1 MKQIRQRL
9 AVVLSLCM
17 IWSTIASAG
26 ASMAMA
32 SSAASGSFAKVT
44 DERKMELA
52 PGANYTWNNMIL
64 PQGQEK
70 IHYVEFDPKNPSLDL
85 QPGMTDGKVYG
96 MTGVT
101 KMADN
106 ADKVGNRVIA
116 AINGD
121 FYEMTTGVPLGLF
134 MGDGEILVSPPPK
147 WDWYAYGL
155 KKDGTSIYGLSP
167 ELKRTLH
174 IGGKDYEISEI
185 NRMRENADKL
195 SLFTSAFYTSTKTN
209 DLGDEV
215 ILDVLSGEVKSGGT
229 LKLKV
234 AEIRKDKGDSPLT
247 PGKVVLS
254 ASGTENRKILDQL
267 KVGDEISASFELEDE
282 WKDVKMAVGGV
293 FMLVKDGVAQEHP
306 DKALYPRVAIGTK
319 ADGSIIMMVIDGRA
333 PGFSEGVS
341 YDDFGK
347 VLKDMG
353 VVNALC
359 LDGGGSSTFVAK
371 LPGELTRKVLN
382 RPSDGGERKTANGL
396 LLVNKA
402 PEQGTASKLVV
413 QPNMERV
420 LVDSRF
426 KFTAAGVDENG
437 HPAPY
442 AGALQWTVDPSLGV
456 IAGDG
461 KLTAGT
467 TAGIANVEVTA
478 GGVKGQG
485 QVEVVKDL
493 TDLILPDKVKAFSS
507 GEQVNMQVTAVRDGQ
522 VIVSDN
528 RQFEWKVE
536 GPIGS
541 IDANGIF
548 TATSETDKNGKIIVK
563 YGNVEA
569 SMDVNIG
576 LKPVILE
583 DFENGLDRYLEESG
597 ARYKRVN
604 LSETTDEEFVR
615 FGSKAA
621 KLEYDFTDT
630 VGISGA
636 YINTKGK
643 DQYIDIPGYPE
654 KISVWVY
661 GDGKKH
667 WLRGQLRDGNGAAV
681 DIDYTD
687 EKPGLEFTGWKYIE
701 AAVPKGR
708 PLPLQISMPIRY
720 METKNT
726 NKNAGVLYIDQIRA
740 LYGPNTDDME
750 PPVLKDFSPVDGS
763 TIHTS
768 TPRIHVYGEDF
779 GYDPIKH
786 PATTLIDPD
795 KVRMY
800 VDGQLVQHGFYPPK
814 GEIHYTPNVPLADGV
829 HVVKVKIR
837 DLNGNQ
843 AEKEWMF
850 TVDTGAS
857 KLVYTGADNAYA
869 GNVYKVEVKGY
880 KPSNIKR
887 AEIGFQVD
895 PSLIEKI
902 EVVAGDKLA
911 PANIDHTIDPDGK
924 VSLKFTDV
932 HQLSLKDDEVLARI
946 EYHLKSDVSGTFKV
960 EFKSGSI
967 AFADKGNTDFSF
979 FGLPMHAAIQYHLR
993 LNWNADGVAEG
1004 QDTVLGVVDEA
1015 GAPVQGARIVTRDG
1029 IELGV
1034 TGSDGK
1040 LTTNKLTGTVREYEL
1055 QANEGVRFS
1064 PVVKFKVSPL
1074 AGSELPYNISVSMGE
1089 DPATSR
1095 GFTWH
1100 SKINVDASVVEIVKK
1115 KDFVDFNNA
1124 NVIRVNGTSNMFHT
1138 WDIGTVRVHKAV
1150 VQGLEPGMEYVYRV
1164 GNGSDKVS
1172 EQGSFKTAELDGT
1185 RTKFLFFGDSQSED
1199 QAGFKLWGNIVRK
1212 AVTDQPDYDFILQAG
1227 DMVENGFKEDEW
1239 NMWFKAVQDTFLK
1252 TTVVSVVGNHE
1263 VTGTRKND
1271 DFLAHFNN
1279 PQNGIDSLKG
1289 SNYSFD
1295 YHNAHIAVLNS
1306 EYDFEEQ
1313 KEWLRRDL
1321 AATDKTW
1328 KIVTFHRGPYGS
1340 KNNEKRI
1347 RDAWTSAFDELNVD
1361 VALNGHDH
1369 VYLRTYPIRD
1379 GKPVG
1384 EGEGTTYIIAGS
1396 SGPKFYEVVA
1406 QDWQYKIDGTKAQ
1419 IYVAVEIVDNE
1430 MKFLV
1435 KNINDV
1441 VIDEFSIRKPQQQ
1454 PVSVELD
1461 RTDVT
1466 LTVKESVKLK
1476 AKVLPAGADQTV
1488 KWSVRDASVDG
1499 AVTVNSDGV
1508 VTGHKQ
1514 GTAIVRATSVVEAVY
1529 AESKITVDGVLH
1541 VPVEEVRLDRSSGT
1555 LKTGDTLQLHATVLP
1570 DTASN
1575 KSVVWTVYGSNPDG
1589 VATVTDTG
1597 LITAMKPGTAVIRAA
1612 SQEDGAKYA
1621 DFQLVVEGDPIV
1633 DVPPT
1638 SVVLDQPNV
1647 TLSEKESVKLT
1658 ATVLPI
1664 QATDKRV
1671 TWSVRDASVDGAVSV
1686 TPDGVVTGHKSG
1698 TAVVRATS
1706 VVEAVYAQCL
1716 VTVNGLPN
1724 VTIDEV
1730 QLDRTAGT
1738 LQVGDTLQLNATV
1751 LPDNASNK
1759 SVVWSVYG
1767 SSSEGVASITLN
1779 GLVKALKPGTAV
1791 IRAMSAADATK
1802 YADFQLKVESEDKP
1816 NIPDPS
1822 TDNTNSNGSKEE
1834 NKRPESQKPDP
1845 GAAKLENGKIVV
1857 RAKRDAGSTT
1867 ATAVIPAD
1875 VLKKAEDSLKPDSN
1889 GVKKVQIEVSADKEA
1904 QNIFVS
1910 MPTLA
1915 LTDIAVKQ
1923 QYEIVTPH
1931 ASVMLPSNVANG
1943 KTPQGAKTIDVAVV
1957 QPDRSAWGTELLGRT
1972 ANRPAVQLELR
1983 VDGKALRDIAVGTAM
1998 QVALPYQPSA
2008 DELARPHAIV
2018 VWSVD
2023 EQGRPAIIP
2032 NAKYDAKTGTVQFAV
2047 KHLGTYAVGFSTVTF
2062 HDIAKLEWART
2073 AIESLAAKGIIQGRG
2088 ADQFAPHT
2096 QVTRV
2101 DFIVLL
2107 TRLLNL
2113 QFTQAKSG
2121 FEDVPANAY
2130 YADAVAAAKEHGIV
2144 QGRDVRTFG
2153 PNDKITRQEMFTI
2166 TARAL
2171 VQFSKLSAAGDA
2183 DTLQAFT
2190 DYREIQDYAKESLAS
2205 LLREGL
2211 IQGNGQKVVPQGH
2224 ATRAEAA
2231 VFLERIMNRASE

>member
-26 ASMAMA
+26 TSMAMA

-52 PGANYTWNNMIL
+52 PGANYTWNNMEL

-70 IHYVEFDPKNPSLDL
+70 VHYVEFDPKNPSLDL

-96 MTGVT
+96 MAGVT

-106 ADKVGNRVIA
+106 ADKAGNRVIA

-121 FYEMTTGVPLGLF
+121 FYDMTTGVPLGLF
-134 MGDGEILVSPPPK
+134 MGDSEILVSPPPK

-185 NRMRENADKL
+185 NRMRENVDKL
-195 SLFTSAFYTSTKTN
+195 SLFTSAFHTSTKTN
-209 DLGDEV
+209 DIGDEV
-215 ILDVLSGEVKSGGT
+215 ILDVLSGEVKSGST

-234 AEIRKDKGDSPLT
+234 AEIRKDKGDSPLA

-254 ASGTENRKILDQL
+254 ASGTENRKILGQL

-282 WKDVKMAVGGV
+282 WKDVKMAIGGV

-333 PGFSEGVS
+333 PGLSEGVS

-382 RPSDGGERKTANGL
+382 RPSDGSERKTANGL

-420 LVDSRF
+420 LVGSTF
-426 KFTAAGVDENG
+426 KFAAAGVDANG

-461 KLTAGT
+461 KFTAGS
-467 TAGIANVEVTA
+467 TAGIANVEAATGNVR
-478 GGVKGQG
+478 GQG

-493 TDLILPDKVKAFSS
+493 TDLILPDKVKASSS

-522 VIVSDN
+522 VVVSDN
-528 RQFEWKVE
+528 RQFEWRVE

-541 IDANGIF
+541 IDANGVF

-576 LKPVILE
+576 LKPVVLE
-583 DFENGLDRYLEESG
+583 DFENGLDRYYEESG
-597 ARYKRVN
+597 ARYKSVK
-604 LSETTDEEFVR
+604 LSETTDEEYVR

-621 KLEYDFTDT
+621 KLKYDFTDT

-661 GDGKKH
+661 GDGQKH

-687 EKPGLEFTGWKYIE
+687 EKQGLDFTGWKYIE

-726 NKNAGVLYIDQIRA
+726 NKNDGTLYIDQIQA
-740 LYGPNTDDME
+740 LYGPNTDDMD

-768 TPRIHVYGEDF
+768 TPKIHVYGEDF

-786 PATTLIDPD
+786 PGTALIDPD

-814 GEIHYTPNVPLADGV
+814 GEIHYTPSVPLADGI
-829 HVVKVKIR
+829 HVVMVKIR
-837 DLNGNQ
+837 DLNGNR

-857 KLVYTGADNAYA
+857 RLVYAGADNAYA

-887 AEIGFQVD
+887 AEVEFKVD
-895 PSLIEKI
+895 PNLIEKI

-911 PANIDHTIDPDGK
+911 PANIEHHIAPDGK
-924 VSLKFTDV
+924 VNLKLSDV
-932 HQLSLKDDEVLARI
+932 NQLNLKDDEALARI

-1034 TGSDGK
+1034 TGADGK
-1040 LTTNKLTGTVREYEL
+1040 LTTNKLTSTVQEYEL

-1064 PVVKFKVSPL
+1064 PIVKFKVSPL

-1115 KDFVDFNNA
+1115 KDFLDFNNA
-1124 NVIRVNGTSNMFHT
+1124 NAIRVNGTSNMLHT

-1150 VQGLEPGMEYVYRV
+1150 VQGLEPGTEYVYRV

-1172 EQGSFKTAELDGT
+1172 EQGAFKTAELDGT

-1279 PQNGIDSLKG
+1279 PQNGINSLKG

-1347 RDAWTSAFDELNVD
+1347 REAWTSAFDELNVD

-1369 VYLRTYPIRD
+1369 VYLRTYPLRG

-1384 EGEGTTYIIAGS
+1384 EGEGTTYIVAGS
-1396 SGPKFYEVVA
+1396 SGPKFYEVVP

-1419 IYVAVEIVDNE
+1419 IYVAVEVVGNE

-1441 VIDEFSIRKPQQQ
+1441 VIDEFSIRKLESKPPTSVVLDQ
-1454 PVSVELD
+1454 PSVNLA
-1461 RTDVT
+1461 
-1466 LTVKESVKLK
+1466 VKESVKLN
-1476 AKVLPAGADQTV
+1476 ATVLPDQAYDRSVT
-1488 KWSVRDASVDG
+1488 WSVYGSSEDG
-1499 AVTVNSDGV
+1499 VAAVSADGV
-1508 VTGHKQ
+1508 VTGLKL
-1514 GTAIVRATSVVEAVY
+1514 GTAIVRATSVVESVY
-1529 AESKITVDGVLH
+1529 ADSLITVDRLPEVRI
-1541 VPVEEVRLDRSSGT
+1541 EEVRIDRNEGT
-1555 LKTGDTLQLHATVLP
+1555 LK
-1570 DTASN
+1570 
-1575 KSVVWTVYGSNPDG
+1575 
-1589 VATVTDTG
+1589 
-1597 LITAMKPGTAVIRAA
+1597 I
-1612 SQEDGAKYA
+1612 
-1621 DFQLVVEGDPIV
+1621 
-1633 DVPPT
+1633 
-1638 SVVLDQPNV
+1638 
-1647 TLSEKESVKLT
+1647 
-1658 ATVLPI
+1658 
-1664 QATDKRV
+1664 
-1671 TWSVRDASVDGAVSV
+1671 
-1686 TPDGVVTGHKSG
+1686 
-1698 TAVVRATS
+1698 
-1706 VVEAVYAQCL
+1706 
-1716 VTVNGLPN
+1716 
-1724 VTIDEV
+1724 
-1730 QLDRTAGT
+1730 
-1738 LQVGDTLQLNATV
+1738 GDTLQLNATV

-1767 SSSEGVASITLN
+1767 SSSEGVASVTLN

-1802 YADFQLKVESEDKP
+1802 YADFQLKVELEDKP

-1822 TDNTNSNGSKEE
+1822 TDNSSSNSSKEE
-1834 NKRPESQKPDP
+1834 NKRPEPLKPDP

-1857 RAKRDAGSTT
+1857 QAKRDAGSTT
-1867 ATAVIPAD
+1867 AKAVIPAEI
-1875 VLKKAEDSLKPDSN
+1875 LGKSADSLKPDSN
-1889 GVKKVQIEVSADKEA
+1889 GVKKIRIEVSADKEA
-1904 QNIFVS
+1904 QNILVS
-1910 MPTLA
+1910 MPTSA
-1915 LTDIAVKQ
+1915 LTDTALKQ

-1931 ASVMLPSNVANG
+1931 ASVILPSNVANG

-1957 QPDRSAWGTELLGRT
+1957 QPDRSAWGTELLEHT

-1983 VDGKALRDIAVGTAM
+1983 VDGKALKDIAVGTAM
-1998 QVALPYQPSA
+1998 QVAIPYQPST
-2008 DELARPHAIV
+2008 DELARPHSIV
-2018 VWSVD
+2018 VWGVD
-2023 EQGRPAIIP
+2023 EQGRPTIIP

-2047 KHLGTYAVGFSTVTF
+2047 KQLGTYAVGFSTMTF
-2062 HDIAKLEWART
+2062 HDIAKLERART
-2073 AIESLAAKGIIQGRG
+2073 AIESLAARGIIQGLG
-2088 ADQFAPHT
+2088 ADRFAPHT
-2096 QVTRV
+2096 QVTRA

-2107 TRLLNL
+2107 TRVLNL
-2113 QFTQAKSG
+2113 QSVQSVSG
-2121 FEDVPANAY
+2121 FKDVPVDAY
-2130 YADAVAAAKEHGIV
+2130 YAVAVAAAKEQGIV
-2144 QGRDVRTFG
+2144 QGRDTRTFG

-2171 VQFSKLSAAGDA
+2171 VQFSKLSATGDA
-2183 DTLQAFT
+2183 DALLAFT

-2211 IQGNGQKVVPQGH
+2211 IQGNGQRLAPQGH
-2224 ATRAEAA
+2224 ATRAEGA
-2231 VFLERIMNRASE
+2231 VFLERIMNRVSE

>member
-26 ASMAMA
+26 TSMAMA

-52 PGANYTWNNMIL
+52 PGANYTWNNMEL

-70 IHYVEFDPKNPSLDL
+70 VHYVEFDPKNPSLDL

-106 ADKVGNRVIA
+106 ADKAGNRVIA

-121 FYEMTTGVPLGLF
+121 FYDMTTGVPLGLF
-134 MGDGEILVSPPPK
+134 MGDSEILVSPPPK

-174 IGGKDYEISEI
+174 IGGTDYEISEI

-195 SLFTSAFYTSTKTN
+195 SLFTSAFHTSTKTN
-209 DLGDEV
+209 DIGDEV
-215 ILDVLSGEVKSGGT
+215 ILDVLSGEVKSGST

-234 AEIRKDKGDSPLT
+234 AEIRKDKGDSPLAS
-247 PGKVVLS
+247 GKVVLS
-254 ASGTENRKILDQL
+254 ASGTENRKILGQL

-371 LPGELTRKVLN
+371 LPGEPTRKVLN
-382 RPSDGGERKTANGL
+382 RPSDGSERKTANGL

-402 PEQGTASKLVV
+402 PEQGTASKLFV

-420 LVDSRF
+420 LVGSTF
-426 KFTAAGVDENG
+426 KFAAAGVDANG

-461 KLTAGT
+461 KFTAGS
-467 TAGIANVEVTA
+467 TAGIANVEAATGNVR
-478 GGVKGQG
+478 GQG

-507 GEQVNMQVTAVRDGQ
+507 GEQVSMQVTAVRDGQ
-522 VIVSDN
+522 VVVSDN

-536 GPIGS
+536 GPVGS
-541 IDANGIF
+541 IDANGLF
-548 TATSETDKNGKIIVK
+548 TATSETDKKGRIIVK

-569 SMDVNIG
+569 SMEVNIG
-576 LKPVILE
+576 LKPVVLE
-583 DFENGLDRYLEESG
+583 DFENGLDRYFVESG
-597 ARYKRVN
+597 ARYKFVE
-604 LSETTDEEFVR
+604 LSETTDEEYVR

-621 KLEYDFTDT
+621 KLKYDFTDT

-661 GDGKKH
+661 GDGQKH

-687 EKPGLEFTGWKYIE
+687 EKTGLDFKGWKYIE

-726 NKNAGVLYIDQIRA
+726 NKNDGTLYIDQIRA
-740 LYGPNTDDME
+740 LYGPNTDDMD

-786 PATTLIDPD
+786 PGTTLIDPD

-814 GEIHYTPNVPLADGV
+814 GEIHYTPSVPLADGV
-829 HVVKVKIR
+829 HVVMVKIR
-837 DLNGNQ
+837 DLNGNR

-857 KLVYTGADNAYA
+857 RLVYTGADNAYA

-887 AEIGFQVD
+887 AEVGFKVD
-895 PSLIEKI
+895 PNLIEKI

-911 PANIDHTIDPDGK
+911 PANIEHHIAPDGK
-924 VSLKFTDV
+924 VNLKLSDV
-932 HQLSLKDDEVLARI
+932 NQLNLKDDEALARI

-967 AFADKGNTDFSF
+967 ALADKGNTDFSF
-979 FGLPMHAAIQYHLR
+979 FGLPMYAAIQYHLR

-1034 TGSDGK
+1034 TGADGK

-1100 SKINVDASVVEIVKK
+1100 SKINVGASVVELVKK

-1124 NVIRVNGTSNMFHT
+1124 NVIRVNGTSNMLHT

-1150 VQGLEPGMEYVYRV
+1150 VQGLEPGTEYVYRV

-1172 EQGSFKTAELDGT
+1172 EQGAFKTAELDGT

-1199 QAGFKLWGNIVRK
+1199 EAGFKLWSNIVRK

-1227 DMVENGFKEDEW
+1227 DMVENGFKEAEW

-1321 AATDKTW
+1321 AATDRTW

-1347 RDAWTSAFDELNVD
+1347 REAWTSAFDELNVD

-1369 VYLRTYPIRD
+1369 VYLRTYPLRG

-1384 EGEGTTYIIAGS
+1384 EGEGTTYIVAGS
-1396 SGPKFYEVVA
+1396 SGPKFYEVVP

-1419 IYVAVEIVDNE
+1419 IYVAVEVVGNE

-1435 KNINDV
+1435 KNSNDV
-1441 VIDEFSIRKPQQQ
+1441 VIDEFSIRKLESKPPTSVVLDQ
-1454 PVSVELD
+1454 PSVNLA
-1461 RTDVT
+1461 VN
-1466 LTVKESVKLK
+1466 ESVKLN
-1476 AKVLPAGADQTV
+1476 AKVLPDQAYDRSVT
-1488 KWSVRDASVDG
+1488 WSVYGSSEDG
-1499 AVTVNSDGV
+1499 VAAVSADGV
-1508 VTGHKQ
+1508 VTGLKL
-1514 GTAIVRATSVVEAVY
+1514 GTAIVRATSVVESVY
-1529 AESKITVDGVLH
+1529 ADSLITVDRL
-1541 VPVEEVRLDRSSGT
+1541 PEVRIDEVRIDRNEGT
-1555 LKTGDTLQLHATVLP
+1555 LK
-1570 DTASN
+1570 
-1575 KSVVWTVYGSNPDG
+1575 
-1589 VATVTDTG
+1589 
-1597 LITAMKPGTAVIRAA
+1597 I
-1612 SQEDGAKYA
+1612 
-1621 DFQLVVEGDPIV
+1621 
-1633 DVPPT
+1633 
-1638 SVVLDQPNV
+1638 
-1647 TLSEKESVKLT
+1647 
-1658 ATVLPI
+1658 
-1664 QATDKRV
+1664 
-1671 TWSVRDASVDGAVSV
+1671 
-1686 TPDGVVTGHKSG
+1686 
-1698 TAVVRATS
+1698 
-1706 VVEAVYAQCL
+1706 
-1716 VTVNGLPN
+1716 
-1724 VTIDEV
+1724 
-1730 QLDRTAGT
+1730 
-1738 LQVGDTLQLNATV
+1738 GDTLQLNATV

-1759 SVVWSVYG
+1759 SVVWSVYS
-1767 SSSEGVASITLN
+1767 SSSEGVASVTLN

-1802 YADFQLKVESEDKP
+1802 YADFQLKVELEDKP

-1822 TDNTNSNGSKEE
+1822 TDNSSSNSYKEE
-1834 NKRPESQKPDP
+1834 NKRPEPPKPDP

-1857 RAKRDAGSTT
+1857 QAKRDAGSTT

-1875 VLKKAEDSLKPDSN
+1875 VLKKAEDGLKPDSN
-1889 GVKKVQIEVSADKEA
+1889 GVKMVRIEVSADKEVRD
-1904 QNIFVS
+1904 ILVS
-1910 MPTLA
+1910 MPSSS
-1915 LTDIAVKQ
+1915 LTDASLKQ

-1931 ASVMLPSNVANG
+1931 AGVTLPSNVTNG
-1943 KTPQGAKTIDVAVV
+1943 KTPQGAKTIDVAIV
-1957 QPDRSAWGTELLGRT
+1957 QPDRSAWGTELLERT

-1983 VDGKALRDIAVGTAM
+1983 IDGKALKDIAVGTAM
-1998 QVALPYQPSA
+1998 QVAIPYQPST
-2008 DELARPHAIV
+2008 DELTRPHAIV
-2018 VWSVD
+2018 VWGVD
-2023 EQGRPAIIP
+2023 EQGRPTIIP

-2047 KHLGTYAVGFSTVTF
+2047 KQLGTYAVGFSAVTF
-2062 HDIAKLEWART
+2062 HDINKLEWAKA
-2073 AIESLAAKGIIQGRG
+2073 AIESLAARGIIQGLG
-2088 ADQFAPHT
+2088 ADRFAPNT
-2096 QVTRV
+2096 QVTRA

-2107 TRLLNL
+2107 TRVLNL
-2113 QFTQAKSG
+2113 QSVQSMSG

-2130 YADAVAAAKEHGIV
+2130 YADAVAAAKEHGVV
-2144 QGRDVRTFG
+2144 QGRDARTFG

-2171 VQFSKLSAAGDA
+2171 VQFSKLSSTGDA
-2183 DTLQAFT
+2183 DALQAFT

-2211 IQGNGQKVVPQGH
+2211 IQGNGQKLVPQGH

-2231 VFLERIMNRASE
+2231 VFLERIMNRVSE

>member
-1 MKQIRQRL
+1 MRFITLQRQPTIQGDVIETCYREGKASRTFHGRRNTLRMKQIRQRL

-17 IWSTIASAG
+17 IWSMIAFTG
-26 ASMAMA
+26 TSMAMA
-32 SSAASGSFAKVT
+32 SSAGQGSFGKVV

-52 PGANYTWNNMIL
+52 PGVNYTWNSMEL

-70 IHYVEFDPKNPSLDL
+70 VHYVEFDPKNPSLDL

-101 KMADN
+101 KMADH
-106 ADKVGNRVIA
+106 ADKAGNRVIA

-121 FYEMTTGVPLGLF
+121 FYDMTTGVPLGLF
-134 MGDGEILVSPPPK
+134 MGDSEILVSPPPK

-174 IGGKDYEISEI
+174 ISGKDYEISEI

-195 SLFTSAFYTSTKTN
+195 SLFTSVFHTSTKTN

-215 ILDVLSGEVKSGGT
+215 ILDVLSGEVKSGST

-234 AEIRKDKGDSPLT
+234 AEIRKDKGDAPLAS
-247 PGKVVLS
+247 GKVVLS
-254 ASGTENRKILDQL
+254 ASGTENRKILEQL

-293 FMLVKDGVAQEHP
+293 FMLVKDGVPQENP

-341 YDDFGK
+341 YNDFGK

-371 LPGELTRKVLN
+371 LPGEMTRKVLN
-382 RPSDGGERKTANGL
+382 RPSDGSERKTANGL

-420 LVDSRF
+420 LVGSTF
-426 KFTAAGVDENG
+426 KFAAAGVDVNG

-442 AGALQWTVDPSLGV
+442 TDVLQWAVDPSLGA

-461 KLTAGT
+461 KFTAGSA
-467 TAGIANVEVTA
+467 AGIANVAVTA
-478 GGVKGQG
+478 GGVQGQG

-493 TDLILPDKVKAFSS
+493 TGLILPDKVKSFST
-507 GEQVNMQVTAVRDGQ
+507 GEQVNMQSTAVRDGQ
-522 VIVSDN
+522 VVVSDN

-541 IDANGIF
+541 IDANGVF
-548 TATSETDKNGKIIVK
+548 TATSESDKNGKIIVK
-563 YGNVEA
+563 YGNIEA

-576 LKPVILE
+576 LKPVVLE
-583 DFENGLDRYLEESG
+583 DFEGGLDRYYEESG
-597 ARYKRVN
+597 ARYKSVK
-604 LSETTDEEFVR
+604 LSETADEEFVR

-654 KISVWVY
+654 KISAWVY

-687 EKPGLEFTGWKYIE
+687 EKAGLEFTGWKYIE

-708 PLPLQISMPIRY
+708 PLPLQMSMPIRY

-726 NKNAGVLYIDQIRA
+726 NKNDGTLYIDQIRA

-768 TPRIHVYGEDF
+768 TPKIQVYGEDF

-814 GEIHYTPNVPLADGV
+814 GEIHYTPSVPLADGV

-837 DLNGNQ
+837 DMNGNR

-850 TVDTGAS
+850 TVDTVSS

-869 GNVYKVEVKGY
+869 GNVYKVEVKGF
-880 KPSNIKR
+880 KPSHIKR
-887 AEIGFQVD
+887 ADIGFIVD
-895 PSLIEKI
+895 PNLIEKI
-902 EVVAGDKLA
+902 EVVAGGKLG
-911 PANIDHTIDPDGK
+911 PANIEQSITPDGK
-924 VSLKFTDV
+924 VNLKFSDV
-932 HQLSLKDDEVLARI
+932 HQLNLRDDELLARI
-946 EYHLKSDVSGTFKV
+946 EYHLKSDVSGAFKV
-960 EFKSGSI
+960 DFTSGSI
-967 AFADKGNTDFSF
+967 GLADKGNTDFSF
-979 FGLPMHAAIQYHLR
+979 FGLPLHAAIQYHLR
-993 LNWNADGVAEG
+993 LNWNTDGITEG
-1004 QDTVLGVVDEA
+1004 QDTVLGVVDET
-1015 GAPVQGARIVTRDG
+1015 GAPMQGARIMTRDG

-1034 TGSDGK
+1034 TGADGK

-1055 QANEGVRFS
+1055 QANEGTRFS
-1064 PVVKFKVSPL
+1064 PVVKFKVSPV
-1074 AGSELPYNISVSMGE
+1074 AGSELPYNVSVTMGA

-1100 SKINVDASVVEIVKK
+1100 SNINVDASVVEIAKK
-1115 KDFVDFNNA
+1115 KDFVDFNHS
-1124 NVIRVNGTSNMFHT
+1124 NVIRVNGSSNMLHT
-1138 WDIGTVRVHKAV
+1138 WDIGTVGVHKAV
-1150 VQGLEPGMEYVYRV
+1150 VQGLEPGTEYVYRV

-1172 EQGSFKTAELDGT
+1172 EQGTFRTAELDGT
-1185 RTKFLFFGDSQSED
+1185 RTKFLFFGDSQSANE
-1199 QAGFKLWGNIVRK
+1199 AGFELWGNIVRK
-1212 AVTDQPDYDFILQAG
+1212 AVADQPDYDFILQAG
-1227 DMVENGFKEDEW
+1227 DMVEDGFKEDEW

-1289 SNYSFD
+1289 SNYSFN

-1306 EYDFEEQ
+1306 EYDLEEQ

-1340 KNNEKRI
+1340 KNNEKHI
-1347 RDAWTSAFDELNVD
+1347 RNAWTSTFDELNVD

-1369 VYLRTYPIRD
+1369 VYLRTYPLRG

-1384 EGEGTTYIIAGS
+1384 EGEGTTYIVAGS

-1419 IYVAVEIVDNE
+1419 IYVAVEIIGSE
-1430 MKFLV
+1430 IKFLV
-1435 KNINDV
+1435 MNINDV

-1461 RTDVT
+1461 QTDVS
-1466 LTVKESVKLK
+1466 LAVKESVKLN
-1476 AKVLPAGADQTV
+1476 AKVLPIGADQTV

-1499 AVTVNSDGV
+1499 AVTVTSDGIA
-1508 VTGHKQ
+1508 TGHKQ
-1514 GTAIVRATSVVEAVY
+1514 
-1529 AESKITVDGVLH
+1529 
-1541 VPVEEVRLDRSSGT
+1541 
-1555 LKTGDTLQLHATVLP
+1555 
-1570 DTASN
+1570 
-1575 KSVVWTVYGSNPDG
+1575 
-1589 VATVTDTG
+1589 
-1597 LITAMKPGTAVIRAA
+1597 
-1612 SQEDGAKYA
+1612 
-1621 DFQLVVEGDPIV
+1621 
-1633 DVPPT
+1633 
-1638 SVVLDQPNV
+1638 
-1647 TLSEKESVKLT
+1647 
-1658 ATVLPI
+1658 
-1664 QATDKRV
+1664 
-1671 TWSVRDASVDGAVSV
+1671 
-1686 TPDGVVTGHKSG
+1686 G

-1706 VVEAVYAQCL
+1706 VVESVYGESFI
-1716 VTVNGLPN
+1716 TVNGLLDT
-1724 VTIDEV
+1724 TIDEV
-1730 QLDRTAGT
+1730 QLDRNEGT
-1738 LQVGDTLQLNATV
+1738 LKVGDTLQLNATV
-1751 LPDNASNK
+1751 VPDNASIK
-1759 SVVWSVYG
+1759 RLYG
-1767 SSSEGVASITLN
+1767 
-1779 GLVKALKPGTAV
+1779 
-1791 IRAMSAADATK
+1791 RCM
-1802 YADFQLKVESEDKP
+1802 
-1816 NIPDPS
+1816 
-1822 TDNTNSNGSKEE
+1822 
-1834 NKRPESQKPDP
+1834 
-1845 GAAKLENGKIVV
+1845 
-1857 RAKRDAGSTT
+1857 
-1867 ATAVIPAD
+1867 
-1875 VLKKAEDSLKPDSN
+1875 
-1889 GVKKVQIEVSADKEA
+1889 
-1904 QNIFVS
+1904 
-1910 MPTLA
+1910 
-1915 LTDIAVKQ
+1915 
-1923 QYEIVTPH
+1923 
-1931 ASVMLPSNVANG
+1931 
-1943 KTPQGAKTIDVAVV
+1943 
-1957 QPDRSAWGTELLGRT
+1957 
-1972 ANRPAVQLELR
+1972 
-1983 VDGKALRDIAVGTAM
+1983 
-1998 QVALPYQPSA
+1998 
-2008 DELARPHAIV
+2008 
-2018 VWSVD
+2018 
-2023 EQGRPAIIP
+2023 
-2032 NAKYDAKTGTVQFAV
+2032 
-2047 KHLGTYAVGFSTVTF
+2047 
-2062 HDIAKLEWART
+2062 
-2073 AIESLAAKGIIQGRG
+2073 
-2088 ADQFAPHT
+2088 
-2096 QVTRV
+2096 
-2101 DFIVLL
+2101 VLL
-2107 TRLLNL
+2107 QKEL
-2113 QFTQAKSG
+2113 Q
-2121 FEDVPANAY
+2121 V
-2130 YADAVAAAKEHGIV
+2130 
-2144 QGRDVRTFG
+2144 
-2153 PNDKITRQEMFTI
+2153 
-2166 TARAL
+2166 
-2171 VQFSKLSAAGDA
+2171 
-2183 DTLQAFT
+2183 
-2190 DYREIQDYAKESLAS
+2190 
-2205 LLREGL
+2205 
-2211 IQGNGQKVVPQGH
+2211 
-2224 ATRAEAA
+2224 
-2231 VFLERIMNRASE
+2231 